1 MTDSRKKG
9 AVFER
14 QIVNYIKDHLGE
26 SLPEL
31 PKRNLSQ
38 YQIKGEADIVI
49 PGWSIECKA
58 YASGS
63 TYKQAWW
70 EQACA
75 ASGDRFPVLIYKFNN
90 RPIRCVIQ
98 LMAICRDFSYDP
110 SLVAE
115 ISLPTWVQVVRESY
129 GIFDCEDELEQ
140 AGKMAYGNLLI
151 DKKN

>member
-1 MTDSRKKG
+1 MTDSRQKG
-9 AVFER
+9 AAFER

-58 YASGS
+58 YASGA

-70 EQACA
+70 EQACE

-98 LMAICRDFSYDP
+98 LMAACRSFSYDP
-110 SLVAE
+110 KLVAE
-115 ISLPTWVQVVRESY
+115 MSLSTWVQVVRESY
-129 GIFDCEDELEQ
+129 GV
-140 AGKMAYGNLLI
+140 

>member
-1 MTDSRKKG
+1 MGKKSRDKG
-9 AVFER
+9 AAFER
-14 QIVNYIKDHLGE
+14 WLCNEIDQHLGFK
-26 SLPEL
+26 

-38 YQIKGEADIVI
+38 YQVKGEADIVI

-63 TYKQAWW
+63 TYKQSWW

-110 SLVAE
+110 RLVAE
-115 ISLPTWVQVVRESY
+115 MSLATWVQVVRESY
-129 GIFDCEDELEQ
+129 GV
-140 AGKMAYGNLLI
+140 
-151 DKKN
+151 DKK

>member
-26 SLPEL
+26 SLPET

-38 YQIKGEADIVI
+38 YQVKGEADILI
-49 PGWSIECKA
+49 PGYSIECKA
-58 YASGS
+58 YGSGA

-70 EQACA
+70 EQACDS
-75 ASGDRFPVLIYKFNN
+75 SGDRFPVLIYKFNN

-110 SLVAE
+110 RLVAE
-115 ISLPTWVQVVRESY
+115 MSLPTWVQVVRESY
-129 GIFDCEDELEQ
+129 GV
-140 AGKMAYGNLLI
+140 

>member
-9 AVFER
+9 AVFAR

-26 SLPEL
+26 SLPET

-38 YQIKGEADIVI
+38 YQVKGEADILI
-49 PGWSIECKA
+49 PGYSIECKA
-58 YASGS
+58 YGSGA

-70 EQACA
+70 EQACHS
-75 ASGDRFPVLIYKFNN
+75 SGDRFPVLIYKFNN

-98 LMAICRDFSYDP
+98 LMAVCRSFSYDP
-110 SLVAE
+110 QLVTEMSL
-115 ISLPTWVQVVRESY
+115 STWVQVVRESY
-129 GIFDCEDELEQ
+129 GV
-140 AGKMAYGNLLI
+140 

>member
-26 SLPEL
+26 SLPET

-38 YQIKGEADIVI
+38 YQVKGEADILI
-49 PGWSIECKA
+49 PGYSIECKA
-58 YASGS
+58 YGSGA

-70 EQACA
+70 EQACHS
-75 ASGDRFPVLIYKFNN
+75 SGDRFPVLIYKFNN

-98 LMAICRDFSYDP
+98 LMAVCRSFSYDP
-110 SLVAE
+110 QLVTEMSL
-115 ISLPTWVQVVRESY
+115 STWVQVVRESH
-129 GIFDCEDELEQ
+129 GV
-140 AGKMAYGNLLI
+140 

>member
-26 SLPEL
+26 SLPET

-38 YQIKGEADIVI
+38 YQVKGDADILI
-49 PGWSIECKA
+49 PGYSIECKA
-58 YASGS
+58 YGSGA

-70 EQACA
+70 EQACHS
-75 ASGDRFPVLIYKFNN
+75 SGDRFPVLIYKFNN

-98 LMAICRDFSYDP
+98 LMAVCRSFSYDP
-110 SLVAE
+110 QLVTEMSL
-115 ISLPTWVQVVRESY
+115 STWVQVVRESY
-129 GIFDCEDELEQ
+129 GV
-140 AGKMAYGNLLI
+140 

>member
-14 QIVNYIKDHLGE
+14 QFVNYIKDHLGE

-38 YQIKGEADIVI
+38 YQVKGEADIVI

-58 YASGS
+58 YASGA
-63 TYKQAWW
+63 TYKEAWW
-70 EQACA
+70 EQACDS
-75 ASGDRFPVLIYKFNN
+75 SGDRFPVLIYKFNN

-98 LMAICRDFSYDP
+98 LMAVCRSFSYDP
-110 SLVAE
+110 QLVAE
-115 ISLPTWVQVVRESY
+115 MSLSTWVQVVRESY
-129 GIFDCEDELEQ
+129 GV
-140 AGKMAYGNLLI
+140 